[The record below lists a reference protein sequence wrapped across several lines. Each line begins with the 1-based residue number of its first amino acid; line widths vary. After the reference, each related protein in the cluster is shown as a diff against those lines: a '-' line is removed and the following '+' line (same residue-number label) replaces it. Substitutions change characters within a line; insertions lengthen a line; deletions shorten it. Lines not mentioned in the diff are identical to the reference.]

1 MEHEILDRPDRQRI
15 ENHFIWRFL
24 VFTYRIELSIAVSQR
39 VIGYLVNHD
48 IIGIDWNKVMSNVP
62 VNPPL
67 G

>member
-1 MEHEILDRPDRQRI
+1 MKFWIEQATKELRI
-15 ENHFIWRFL
+15 TSFD